1 MQELFDQITTFF
13 INTLTELGPLFGVFT
28 ILLESVFPILPL
40 AVFLSFNAIAFG
52 PILGFIINWISTC
65 LGCFLSFYTFKK
77 GFGDR
82 LDKKMKSDSKVRET
96 LSYIKKIS
104 FPALVLLMA
113 LPFTPAF
120 AINIASGL
128 SNMSPKKFIPAVLI
142 SKPSI
147 IFFWSY
153 VGMTL
158 IKSGGDIWKIM
169 QMILIVLLSYLVSLI
184 IQDKIKEK

>member
-1 MQELFDQITTFF
+1 MQELFNQITTFF
-13 INTLTELGPLFGVFT
+13 IDTLTELGPLFGVFT
-28 ILLESVFPILPL
+28 IILESVFPILPL

-52 PILGFIINWISTC
+52 PILGFIINWVSTC
-65 LGCFLSFYTFKK
+65 LGCFLSFFTFKK
-77 GFGDR
+77 GFGNR
-82 LDKKMKSDSKVRET
+82 LDRKMKDDSKVRET
-96 LSYIKKIS
+96 LAYIKKIS
-104 FPALVLLMA
+104 FPSLVLLMA

-128 SNMSPKKFIPAVLI
+128 SNMDTKKFVLAVLI

-158 IKSGGDIWKIM
+158 IKSDGDIWKIL
-169 QMILIVLLSYLVSLI
+169 QMLLIVLLSYLISLI

>member
-147 IFFWSY
+147 VFFWSY